1 MFPDGSASTESA
13 WDAGDLCL
21 IPGSGGSPGEG
32 NGNPF
37 QISCLENP
45 LDGGAWRATVHGV
58 TKSLTRLSDSSNV
71 HVRSPALG
79 DCPSPLPITSA
90 PPITCV
96 RSPAL
101 GDCPTPP
108 PITSAPL
115 ITCVRSPA
123 LGDCPSPQPITPT
136 HHQRPTDHS
145 SKPPQKPGCT
155 GRLHVNVSPIKLGG
169 GNLSP
174 HPSWRRLTPG
184 NLSSRSELCLLSNDA
199 QPLRREG
206 VPCGYK
212 QARCATGRLPE
223 GPEELPSKADRSR
236 CPGDPGDVQEGAPR
250 SFLFLF
256 LFVTKLT
263 PRRTPSQTRRDFC
276 HFL

>member
-90 PPITCV
+90 PPIT
-96 RSPAL
+96 
-101 GDCPTPP
+101 
-108 PITSAPL
+108 
-115 ITCVRSPA
+115 
-123 LGDCPSPQPITPT
+123 
-136 HHQRPTDHS
+136 
-145 SKPPQKPGCT
+145 
-155 GRLHVNVSPIKLGG
+155 
-169 GNLSP
+169 
-174 HPSWRRLTPG
+174 
-184 NLSSRSELCLLSNDA
+184 A
-199 QPLRREG
+199 QSLRRN
-206 VPCGYK
+206 
-212 QARCATGRLPE
+212 QAAPGGSMSTSRQLNW
-223 GPEELPSKADRSR
+223 EE
-236 CPGDPGDVQEGAPR
+236 EI
-250 SFLFLF
+250 
-256 LFVTKLT
+256 
-263 PRRTPSQTRRDFC
+263 
-276 HFL
+276 